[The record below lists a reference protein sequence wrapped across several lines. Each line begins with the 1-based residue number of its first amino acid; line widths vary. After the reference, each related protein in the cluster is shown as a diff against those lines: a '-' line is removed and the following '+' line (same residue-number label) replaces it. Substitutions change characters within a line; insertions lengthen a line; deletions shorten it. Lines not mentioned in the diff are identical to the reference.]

1 MEPID
6 YTRDVLSPLQ
16 GYMQGLQFGEGIVS
30 ARQARDEAKQAMGL
44 RMAEESRAAEVFS
57 MQKAAA
63 EKAKVDAERGQAEL
77 ARLAGLGA
85 GATDQDFLRTWIAN
99 PAIRD
104 DLTSLQTTM
113 SAPKIATMTTTAQN
127 LYAAASQGNAEAV
140 RGLLSEQLAA
150 AENTGD
156 QTMIPMLRAS
166 LDQLDADP
174 QAAMGALR
182 SSTGLTLMGL
192 KGPEYLK
199 QMNEVLNLEAPKM
212 TEAARTQDQLLRNAG
227 IVPLSEGGDGR
238 YEAATA
244 EKAGVPGGEN
254 VDTFDLE
261 RKVREEYTKLTRDY
275 DTVAQAH
282 DRVLASQD
290 TGPGDIALIFN
301 YMKMLDPGSTVR
313 EGEFATAQN
322 SGGIP
327 TAISNMYNNAIS
339 GERLSP
345 DQRNGFKSQAA
356 DLFGAAKKIEASARA
371 RLSPVVRKYKLD
383 PVNVFGGQPQEV
395 ATDEGASVDAGST
408 PQSFLTND
416 GVIAAA
422 KNAGVTPEQMW
433 AIMSPEMRA
442 QYGR

>member
-44 RMAEESRAAEVFS
+44 RMAEESRAAEAFS

-63 EKAKVDAERGQAEL
+63 EKAKADAERGQAEL
-77 ARLAGLGA
+77 TRLAGLGA
-85 GATDQDFLRTWIAN
+85 GATDQDFMRAWIAN

-150 AENTGD
+150 AENAGD

-199 QMNEVLNLEAPKM
+199 QMNEVLGVGADATGTFKTLQERAKAAGLVEGSPEYQKFMLQGGEPDKGPLVQNVVGAGETEFAKTAGKENAALFSTITNQGVTASRNLTELDTLEA
-212 TEAARTQDQLLRNAG
+212 
-227 IVPLSEGGDGR
+227 VLSDVE
-238 YEAATA
+238 
-244 EKAGVPGGEN
+244 
-254 VDTFDLE
+254 
-261 RKVREEYTKLTRDY
+261 
-275 DTVAQAH
+275 
-282 DRVLASQD
+282 
-290 TGPGDIALIFN
+290 TGA
-301 YMKMLDPGSTVR
+301 
-313 EGEFATAQN
+313 
-322 SGGIP
+322 
-327 TAISNMYNNAIS
+327 
-339 GERLSP
+339 
-345 DQRNGFKSQAA
+345 
-356 DLFGAAKKIEASARA
+356 
-371 RLSPVVRKYKLD
+371 
-383 PVNVFGGQPQEV
+383 
-395 ATDEGASVDAGST
+395 GASVKAYLGKYGVATEGLDKIQAANAAIQRLIPTQRPPNSGTITEGDMRGFALSVPSLINQPGGNKIIIDTIRAINEYDVAASIISGRALDGELT
-408 PQSFLTND
+408 PAQARQALRDLPNPLAEFKAPKAVPTTATQPVVID
-416 GVIAAA
+416 GVTIQRI
-422 KNAGVTPEQMW
+422 E
-433 AIMSPEMRA
+433 
-442 QYGR
+442 